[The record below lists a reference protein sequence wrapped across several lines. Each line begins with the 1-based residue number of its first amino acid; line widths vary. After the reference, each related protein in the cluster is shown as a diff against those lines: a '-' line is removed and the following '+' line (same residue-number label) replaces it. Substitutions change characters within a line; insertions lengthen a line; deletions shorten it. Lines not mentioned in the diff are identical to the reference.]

1 MANTKNF
8 ITVNGHKLNYKI
20 ISSEQITSN
29 KSLLVFLHD
38 GLGSIRQWGDFP
50 KSLSKV
56 TGLPALLYDRC
67 GYGKSEKLKKP
78 HELNYFKQ
86 EAVTVLPEVLKKLN
100 VKNKLIL
107 IGHSDGGTIALL
119 YASEFPGKVN
129 GVITEAAHVFAENL
143 TLEGIRNAV
152 NMYKKGDFKK
162 FLSDYHGENTESMF
176 YGWANLWLDKDFSNW
191 NIKESLM
198 RIKCPVFAI
207 QGDNDKYGSLSHV
220 NLIEKEVS
228 KPVETMIIKNC
239 GHIPHHQ
246 ARDFVLEK
254 MKAFIL
260 KIVKKLL
267 I

>member
-1 MANTKNF
+1 MTNNNNF
-8 ITVNGHKLNYKI
+8 ITVNRHKLNYKI
-20 ISSEQITSN
+20 INFEYNTPN
-29 KSLLVFLHD
+29 KSFLIFLHD
-38 GLGSIRQWGDFP
+38 GLGSIQQWGNLP

-56 TGLPALLYDRC
+56 TGLPALLYDRY

-78 HELNYFKQ
+78 HELNYFEQ

-119 YASEFPGKVN
+119 YASEFPEN
-129 GVITEAAHVFAENL
+129 MNCLITEAAHVFTETL
-143 TLEGIRNAV
+143 TLDGIHNAV
-152 NMYKKGDFKK
+152 NMFENGDFKM

-191 NIKESLM
+191 NIKESLKK
-198 RIKCPVFAI
+198 IKCPVFAI

-220 NLIEKEVS
+220 NTITNEVCGPS
-228 KPVETMIIKNC
+228 ESLIIKNC

-254 MKAFIL
+254 MKTFIF
-260 KIVKKLL
+260 KYC
-267 I
+267 